1 MAGGCS
7 VSSLGIGTQDT
18 YPDKA
23 ELTRHLETERDTINI
38 NAGTTSVNQYCSP
51 GHTGS
56 WVTLS
61 GLSRAHWV
69 TGHHVPSTADA

>member
-7 VSSLGIGTQDT
+7 VSSLGIGTQDAFLN
-18 YPDKA
+18 KA
-23 ELTRHLETERDTINI
+23 ELTRHFETEGDTINI
-38 NAGTTSVNQYCSP
+38 YAGTTSVNQYCSP
-51 GHTGS
+51 GHTRS

-61 GLSRAHWV
+61 GLSWAHWV